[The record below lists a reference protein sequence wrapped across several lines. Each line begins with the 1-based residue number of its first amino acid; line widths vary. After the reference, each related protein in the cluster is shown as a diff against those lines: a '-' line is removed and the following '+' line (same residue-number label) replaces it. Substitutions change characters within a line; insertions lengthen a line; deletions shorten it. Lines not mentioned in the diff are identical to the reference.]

1 VGRRYLDLARL
12 GRNSPGRYLAALGLI
27 FFFWFGLGFA
37 VMALMLSARGAVRAL
52 GGPAAGRFLEYVAL
66 NLSFVTF
73 LIGILLA
80 VKWIHQRSPRTLI
93 TPASRVDWRRVA
105 QGFVVWL
112 VLAALASLVEALL
125 FPGRYELSLNLPLF
139 LAMAPV
145 VLLLTPLQ
153 TSSEELFFRGYLLQ
167 AFGLRTR
174 NPLALALITAALFT
188 LPHLGNPE
196 IAAAGGPLIVASYFG
211 IGVLLALVTLAD
223 DGLELALGAHA
234 ANNLYSA
241 LVANYTVSALPTES
255 IFVVKEI
262 DAVYADLSLL
272 AIAVVFWLLV
282 FRVLK
287 RSVPADTAER
297 GSGSG
302 SVTSPSDE

>member
-1 VGRRYLDLARL
+1 
-12 GRNSPGRYLAALGLI
+12 
-27 FFFWFGLGFA
+27 
-37 VMALMLSARGAVRAL
+37 M
-52 GGPAAGRFLEYVAL
+52 
-66 NLSFVTF
+66 
-73 LIGILLA
+73 
-80 VKWIHQRSPRTLI
+80 
-93 TPASRVDWRRVA
+93 
-105 QGFVVWL
+105 
-112 VLAALASLVEALL
+112 
-125 FPGRYELSLNLPLF
+125 
-139 LAMAPV
+139 
-145 VLLLTPLQ
+145 
-153 TSSEELFFRGYLLQ
+153 
-167 AFGLRTR
+167 
-174 NPLALALITAALFT
+174 
-188 LPHLGNPE
+188 
-196 IAAAGGPLIVASYFG
+196 ASYFG